1 MRLYLI
7 HVSLYFKN
15 ERFVKKYIL
24 FIFISI
30 SISIQAQYNQHKYQ
44 IPVGSIVNAE
54 AINEDWQPSLQ
65 NLEMP
70 KPGSHSTR
78 AELMRIKEE
87 NEKRFPR
94 KNTASFNRSSINPP
108 GVMKNFIGNPYN
120 NRVPN
125 DNDLAISNAGQLVS
139 VINSTI
145 YVYDVNTDSTL
156 RTFTLDAFAQSLG
169 LPHSKFDPKVVYDPL
184 ANKFVMVFL
193 NGFLD
198 STSRIIVAFS
208 QTNNAAGNWNVY
220 ALPGNPLNNGTWS
233 DYPVIGISTH
243 ELFIGINTFTNG
255 SSNNSGFTES
265 CFWQIKL
272 ADGYNGNTLTTAYYS
287 NLKPAPTQYDALF
300 NICPVMGGSNS
311 YGPDMYLLS
320 NRNLMTESDTFF
332 VIHVSDTL
340 PNAVITMDTVV
351 SSVKYFMPP
360 TARQPNGHTFDT
372 NDSRILAAF
381 IENDTI
387 QFVQSCLDTASGN
400 AAVYHGFISNLS
412 SNKQIDALILADTL
426 DLGFPNISYVGNGPG
441 DNRAIINV
449 NHTSATVSSG
459 WSAYN
464 YDGNGTYSERRMVKA
479 GNTYVNILSG
489 IYERWGDY
497 TGSQRKYNENGIVWA
512 VGSYG
517 NLVGST
523 NRRNATWIAE
533 LTLSGASLSV
543 KNQITSG
550 KMQVFPIP
558 SNDFITTRFTLE
570 KSNYLQFNIYDMQG
584 KLVKQLMREY
594 VKDGEN
600 QFVFSIASLSSGIYL
615 FQIENDKELIY
626 QQKIIK
632 Q

>member
-1 MRLYLI
+1 M
-7 HVSLYFKN
+7 
-15 ERFVKKYIL
+15 VKKLSLSSKIKKNMRNYIL
-24 FIFISI
+24 FLLVSI
-30 SISIQAQYNQHKYQ
+30 SLTIQAQYQQHLFQ
-44 IPVGSIVNAE
+44 FPIESIVNVE
-54 AINEDWQPSLQ
+54 SIQEDWAPSLQ
-65 NLEMP
+65 NMEMP
-70 KPGSHSTR
+70 KPGTNGIR
-78 AELMRIKEE
+78 AELMKMKEE

-94 KNTASFNRSSINPP
+94 KNINSIKRSGINPP
-108 GVMKNFIGNPYN
+108 GVMRNFIGNPYN

-125 DNDLAISNAGQLVS
+125 DNDLAISNAGQLIS

-145 YVYDVNTDSTL
+145 YIYDVNADSIL
-156 RTFTLDAFAQSLG
+156 RTFTLDAFAQPLG
-169 LPHSKFDPKVVYDPL
+169 LPHSKYDPKVVYDPL
-184 ANKFVMVFL
+184 ADKFVMVFL

-208 QTNNAAGNWNVY
+208 QTNDAAGNWNVY
-220 ALPGNPLNNGTWS
+220 ALPGNPLNNSTWS

-272 ADGYNGNTLTTAYYS
+272 ADGYNGNPLTTAYYN
-287 NLKPAPTQYDALF
+287 NLKPAPTQYDAIF
-300 NICPVMGGSNS
+300 NICPVKGGSTS

-320 NRNLMTESDTFF
+320 NRNLMAESDTFY

-340 PNAVITMDTVV
+340 PNALISMDTVIAA
-351 SSVKYFMPP
+351 VKYFMPP
-360 TARQPNGHTFDT
+360 TARQANGHTFDT
-372 NDSRILAAF
+372 NDSRILGAF

-400 AAVYHGFISNLS
+400 AAVYHGFITNL
-412 SNKQIDALILADTL
+412 NGTKQINALILADTL
-426 DLGFPNISYVGNGPG
+426 DLGYPNISYAGNGSG

-449 NHTSATVSSG
+449 NHSSATTFSG

-464 YDGNGTYSERRMVKA
+464 YDGNGNYSLRKQVKA

-497 TGSQRKYNENGIVWA
+497 TGSQRKYNEPGVVWA

-517 NLVGST
+517 NLVGAT

-543 KNQITSG
+543 KNKSFSNKLELYPNPTSD
-550 KMQVFPIP
+550 MIHTQFNI
-558 SNDFITTRFTLE
+558 D
-570 KSNYLQFNIYDMQG
+570 KSNYLQFNIYDMNG
-584 KLVKQLMREY
+584 KIVKQLMREY
-594 VKDGEN
+594 VKEGQN
-600 QFVFSIASLSSGIYL
+600 KFSFSIASLASGVYI
-615 FQIENDKELIY
+615 FKIENENKLIF
-626 QQKIIK
+626 QQKFIK

>member
-1 MRLYLI
+1 MKKFLLHFLVSASLTI
-7 HVSLYFKN
+7 H
-15 ERFVKKYIL
+15 
-24 FIFISI
+24 
-30 SISIQAQYNQHKYQ
+30 AQYKQHNFQ
-44 IPVGSIVNAE
+44 IPLETAVNVE
-54 AINEDWQPSLQ
+54 NIHEDWSPALQ

-70 KPGSHSTR
+70 KPGTHSTR
-78 AELMRIKEE
+78 AELMQIKVQ

-94 KNTASFNRSSINPP
+94 KNISSTNRSGINPP

-120 NRVPN
+120 SRVPN
-125 DNDLAISNAGQLVS
+125 DNDLAISNAGQLIS

-145 YVYDVNTDSTL
+145 YIYDINADSVL
-156 RTFTLDAFAQSLG
+156 RTFTLDAFAQPLG
-169 LPHSKFDPKVVYDPL
+169 LPHSKYDPKVVYDPL
-184 ANKFVMVFL
+184 ADKFVMVFL

-220 ALPGNPLNNGTWS
+220 ALPGNPLNNATWS
-233 DYPVIGISTH
+233 DYPVIGISSH

-265 CFWQIKL
+265 CFWQVKL
-272 ADGYNGNTLTTAYYS
+272 ADGYNGNTLTSAYYN

-300 NICPVMGGSNS
+300 NICPVMGGSTS

-320 NRNLMTESDTFF
+320 NRNLMAESDTFF

-351 SSVKYFMPP
+351 ASVKYFMPP

-381 IENDTI
+381 IQNDTI

-412 SNKQIDALILADTL
+412 SQKQIDALILADTL
-426 DLGFPNISYVGNGPG
+426 DLGFPNISYVGNGAG

-449 NHTSATVSSG
+449 NHSSATVNSG

-464 YDGNGTYSERRMVKA
+464 YDGNGTYSARRQVKA
-479 GNTYVNILSG
+479 GNTFVNILSG

-497 TGSQRKYNENGIVWA
+497 SGSQRKYNENGVVWA

-517 NLVGST
+517 NQVGGS
-523 NRRNATWIAE
+523 RRNATWIAE
-533 LTLSGASLSV
+533 LTLDGSSLSV
-543 KNQITSG
+543 KNEINSG
-550 KMQVFPIP
+550 KMQVFPVPANEIIHTQF
-558 SNDFITTRFTLE
+558 NLE
-570 KSNYLQFNIYDMQG
+570 KSKYLQFNIYDMQG
-584 KLVKQLMREY
+584 KLVKQLLREY
-594 VKDGEN
+594 VKEGDN
-600 QFVFSIASLSSGIYL
+600 QFSFSISSLSIGMYI
-615 FQIENDKELIY
+615 FKIESENEFIF

>member
-1 MRLYLI
+1 MKKFLFLFLFCA
-7 HVSLYFKN
+7 SLTIYG
-15 ERFVKKYIL
+15 
-24 FIFISI
+24 
-30 SISIQAQYNQHKYQ
+30 QYKQHFFQ
-44 IPVGSIVNAE
+44 IPLETSVNVE
-54 AINEDWQPSLQ
+54 NIHEDWAPALQ

-70 KPGSHSTR
+70 KPGTHSTR
-78 AELMRIKEE
+78 AELLQIKEL

-94 KNTASFNRSSINPP
+94 KKYISLNNRSNINPP
-108 GVMKNFIGNPYN
+108 GVMRNFIGNPYN

-125 DNDLAISNAGQLVS
+125 DNDLAISNAGQLIS

-145 YVYDVNTDSTL
+145 YIYDVNTDSVL
-156 RTFTLDAFAQSLG
+156 RTFTLDAFAQPLG
-169 LPHSKFDPKVVYDPL
+169 LAHSKYDPKVVYDPL
-184 ANKFVMVFL
+184 ADKFVMVFL

-208 QTNNAAGNWNVY
+208 QTNNAAGNWNLY
-220 ALPGNPLNNGTWS
+220 SLPGNPLNNATWS

-265 CFWQIKL
+265 CFWQVKL
-272 ADGYNGNTLTTAYYS
+272 SDGYNGNTLTTAYYN

-300 NICPVMGGSNS
+300 NICPVMGGSTS

-320 NRNLMTESDTFF
+320 NRNLMAESDTFY

-340 PNAVITMDTVV
+340 PSAIITMDTVV
-351 SSVKYFMPP
+351 ASVKYFMPP

-400 AAVYHGFISNLS
+400 AAVYHGFISNLTGI
-412 SNKQIDALILADTL
+412 KQIHAHILSDTL
-426 DLGFPNISYVGNGPG
+426 DLGYPNISYTGNGPG

-449 NHTSATVSSG
+449 NHSSATVNSG

-464 YDGNGTYSERRMVKA
+464 YDGNGNYSARKQVKA

-497 TGSQRKYNENGIVWA
+497 TGSQRKYNENGVVWA

-517 NLVGST
+517 NLAGAT

-533 LTLSGASLSV
+533 LTLDGSSLSV
-543 KNQITSG
+543 KNEIKSG
-550 KMQVFPIP
+550 NLHVFPIP
-558 SNDFITTRFTLE
+558 STEIIHTQFTLE
-570 KSNYLQFNIYDMQG
+570 KSKYLQFNIYDLNG
-584 KLVKQLMREY
+584 KMVKQLLREY

-600 QFVFSIASLSSGIYL
+600 QFSFSISSLSTGMYI
-615 FQIENDKELIY
+615 FKIESENELIF

>member
-1 MRLYLI
+1 MR
-7 HVSLYFKN
+7 N
-15 ERFVKKYIL
+15 YIL
-24 FIFISI
+24 FLFVSI
-30 SISIQAQYNQHKYQ
+30 SLKIQAQYKQHLFQ
-44 IPVGSIVNAE
+44 FPIESIVNVE
-54 AINEDWQPSLQ
+54 SIQEDWAPSLQ
-65 NLEMP
+65 NMEMP
-70 KPGSHSTR
+70 KPGTHGIR
-78 AELMRIKEE
+78 AELMKMKEE

-94 KNTASFNRSSINPP
+94 KNINSINRIGINPP
-108 GVMKNFIGNPYN
+108 GVMRNFIGNPYN

-125 DNDLAISNAGQLVS
+125 DNDLAISNAGQLIS

-145 YVYDVNTDSTL
+145 YIYDVNADSIL
-156 RTFTLDAFAQSLG
+156 RTFTLDAFAQPLG
-169 LPHSKFDPKVVYDPL
+169 LPHSKYDPKVVYDPL
-184 ANKFVMVFL
+184 ADKFVMVFL

-208 QTNNAAGNWNVY
+208 QTNDAAGNWNVY
-220 ALPGNPLNNGTWS
+220 ALPGNPLNNSTWS

-272 ADGYNGNTLTTAYYS
+272 ADGYNGNPLTTAYYN
-287 NLKPAPTQYDALF
+287 NLKPAPTQYDAIF
-300 NICPVMGGSNS
+300 NICPVKGGSTS

-320 NRNLMTESDTFF
+320 NRNLMADSDTFY

-340 PNAVITMDTVV
+340 PNALISMDTVIAA
-351 SSVKYFMPP
+351 VKYFMPP
-360 TARQPNGHTFDT
+360 TARQANGHTFDT
-372 NDSRILAAF
+372 NDSRILGAF

-400 AAVYHGFISNLS
+400 AAVYHGFITNLS
-412 SNKQIDALILADTL
+412 GTKQINALILADTL
-426 DLGFPNISYVGNGPG
+426 DLGYPNISYAGNGSG

-449 NHTSATVSSG
+449 NHSSATTFSG

-464 YDGNGTYSERRMVKA
+464 YDGNGNYSLRRQVKA

-497 TGSQRKYNENGIVWA
+497 TGSQRKYNEPGVIWA

-517 NLVGST
+517 NLVGAT

-543 KNQITSG
+543 KNKSFSNKLELYPNPTSD
-550 KMQVFPIP
+550 MIHTQFNI
-558 SNDFITTRFTLE
+558 D
-570 KSNYLQFNIYDMQG
+570 KSNYLQFNIYDMNG
-584 KLVKQLMREY
+584 KIVKQLMREY
-594 VKDGEN
+594 VKEGEN
-600 QFVFSIASLSSGIYL
+600 KFSFSIASLASGVYI
-615 FQIENDKELIY
+615 FKIENENQLIF

>member
-1 MRLYLI
+1 MNKTPLI
-7 HVSLYFKN
+7 ILLLISLLSNAQFKQHHFQVPLAATVN
-15 ERFVKKYIL
+15 IEN
-24 FIFISI
+24 
-30 SISIQAQYNQHKYQ
+30 IQ
-44 IPVGSIVNAE
+44 
-54 AINEDWQPSLQ
+54 EDWAPSLQ

-70 KPGSHSTR
+70 KPGTHNSR

-94 KNTASFNRSSINPP
+94 KNIPSSNRSGINPP
-108 GVMKNFIGNPYN
+108 GIMRNFIGNPYN

-125 DNDLAISNAGQLVS
+125 DNDLAISNDGQLIS

-145 YVYDVNTDSTL
+145 YIFDVNADSVL
-156 RTFTLDAFAQSLG
+156 KTFTLDAFAQPLG
-169 LPHSKFDPKVVYDPL
+169 LPHSKYDPKVVYDPL
-184 ANKFVMVFL
+184 ADKFVIVFL

-208 QTNNAAGNWNVY
+208 QTNNAAGNWNLY
-220 ALPGNPLNNGTWS
+220 ALPGNPLNNATWS

-272 ADGYNGNTLTTAYYS
+272 ADGYNGNTLTTAYYN

-300 NICPVMGGSNS
+300 NICPVMGGSTS

-320 NRNLMTESDTFF
+320 NRNLMAESDTFF

-340 PNAVITMDTVV
+340 PNAVVTMDTVV
-351 SSVKYFMPP
+351 ASVKYFMPP

-381 IENDTI
+381 IQNDTI

-412 SNKQIDALILADTL
+412 GQKQIHAHILADTL
-426 DLGFPNISYVGNGPG
+426 DLGFPNISYAGNGLG

-449 NHTSATVSSG
+449 NHSSATVNSG

-464 YDGNGTYSERRMVKA
+464 YDGNGNYSLRKQVKA
-479 GNTYVNILSG
+479 GNTYVNIIAG

-517 NLVGST
+517 NQVGA

-533 LTLSGASLSV
+533 LTLDGSSLSI
-543 KNQITSG
+543 KNQINSDNL
-550 KMQVFPIP
+550 KIFPIP
-558 SNDFITTRFTLE
+558 AHDIINTQFFLE
-570 KSNYLQFNIYDMQG
+570 KSTYLQFNLYDMKG
-584 KLVKQLMREY
+584 KLVKQLMREF
-594 VKDGEN
+594 VKEGNN
-600 QFVFSIASLSSGIYL
+600 QFSFNISSLSAAMYI
-615 FQIENDKELIY
+615 FKIESENEIIF

>member
-1 MRLYLI
+1 M
-7 HVSLYFKN
+7 
-15 ERFVKKYIL
+15 KKYIVY
-24 FIFISI
+24 IFISI
-30 SISIQAQYNQHKYQ
+30 SISIQAQYKQHKFQ
-44 IPVGSIVNAE
+44 IPLGTVVNVE
-54 AINEDWQPSLQ
+54 AIEEDWQPSLQ

-70 KPGSHSTR
+70 KPGSPSTR

-94 KNTASFNRSSINPP
+94 KNTVTSSRSSINPP

-125 DNDLAISNAGQLVS
+125 DNDLAISNAGQLIS

-145 YVYDVNTDSTL
+145 YIYDVNTDSIL
-156 RTFTLDAFAQSLG
+156 RTFTLDAFAQTLG
-169 LPHSKFDPKVVYDPL
+169 LPHSKYDPKVVYDPL
-184 ANKFVMVFL
+184 ADKFVMVFL

-220 ALPGNPLNNGTWS
+220 ALPGNPLNNATWS
-233 DYPVIGISTH
+233 DYPVIGISSH

-255 SSNNSGFTES
+255 STNNSGFTES
-265 CFWQIKL
+265 CFWQVKL
-272 ADGYNGNTLTTAYYS
+272 ADGYNGNTLTTAYYN

-300 NICPVMGGSNS
+300 NICPVMGGSTS
-311 YGPDMYLLS
+311 YGPDKYLLS
-320 NRNLMTESDTFF
+320 NRNLMTQSDTFY

-340 PNAVITMDTVV
+340 PNSVLTMDTVIA
-351 SSVKYFMPP
+351 SVKYFMPP
-360 TARQPNGHTFDT
+360 TARQSNGHTFDT

-387 QFVQSCLDTASGN
+387 QFVQSCLDTISGN
-400 AAVYHGFISNLS
+400 AAVYHGFITNLNGS
-412 SNKQIDALILADTL
+412 KQIYAYILSDTL
-426 DLGFPNISYVGNGPG
+426 DLGFPNISYAGNGTG

-449 NHTSATVSSG
+449 NHSSATVYSG

-464 YDGNGTYSERRMVKA
+464 SDGNGNYSTRKEVKA

-497 TGSQRKYNENGIVWA
+497 TGSQRKYNENGVVWA

-517 NLVGST
+517 NLVGAT
-523 NRRNATWIAE
+523 GRRNATWIAE

-543 KNQITSG
+543 KNEIKSY
-550 KMQVFPIP
+550 KMQVFPVP
-558 SNDFITTRFTLE
+558 SNDIITCRFTLE
-570 KSNYLQFNIYDMQG
+570 KSNYLQFNIYDLQG

-594 VKDGEN
+594 AKEGEN
-600 QFVFSIASLSSGIYL
+600 QFSFSIASLADGIYFL
-615 FQIENDKELIY
+615 KIENEKELIF

>member
-1 MRLYLI
+1 M
-7 HVSLYFKN
+7 
-15 ERFVKKYIL
+15 KKYIVY
-24 FIFISI
+24 IFISI
-30 SISIQAQYNQHKYQ
+30 SISIQAQYKQHKFQ
-44 IPVGSIVNAE
+44 IPLGTVVNVE
-54 AINEDWQPSLQ
+54 AIEEDWQPSLQ

-70 KPGSHSTR
+70 KPGSPSTR
-78 AELMRIKEE
+78 AELMRIKVE

-94 KNTASFNRSSINPP
+94 KYSHNSSRSSINPP

-125 DNDLAISNAGQLVS
+125 DNDLAISNAGQLIS

-145 YVYDVNTDSTL
+145 YVYDVNTDSIL
-156 RTFTLDAFAQSLG
+156 RTFTLDAFAQTLG
-169 LPHSKFDPKVVYDPL
+169 LPHSKYDPKVVYDPL
-184 ANKFVMVFL
+184 ADKFVMVFL

-220 ALPGNPLNNGTWS
+220 ALPGNPLNNATWS
-233 DYPVIGISTH
+233 DYPVIGISSH

-255 SSNNSGFTES
+255 STNNSGFTES
-265 CFWQIKL
+265 CFWQVKL
-272 ADGYNGNTLTTAYYS
+272 ADGYNGNTLTTAYYN

-300 NICPVMGGSNS
+300 NICPVMGGSTS

-320 NRNLMTESDTFF
+320 NRNLMTQSDTFY

-340 PNAVITMDTVV
+340 PNSVLTMDTVIA
-351 SSVKYFMPP
+351 SVKYFIPP
-360 TARQPNGHTFDT
+360 TARQSNGHTFDT

-387 QFVQSCLDTASGN
+387 QFVQSCLDTISGN
-400 AAVYHGFISNLS
+400 AAVYHGFITNL
-412 SNKQIDALILADTL
+412 NGTKQIHAYILSDTL
-426 DLGFPNISYVGNGPG
+426 DLGFPNISYAGNGTG

-449 NHTSATVSSG
+449 NHSSATVYSG

-464 YDGNGTYSERRMVKA
+464 SDGNGNYSTRKEVKA

-497 TGSQRKYNENGIVWA
+497 TGSQRKYNENGVVWA

-517 NLVGST
+517 NLVGAT
-523 NRRNATWIAE
+523 GRRNATWIAE
-533 LTLSGASLSV
+533 LTLNGASLSV
-543 KNQITSG
+543 KNEIKSD
-550 KMQVFPIP
+550 KMQVFPVP
-558 SNDFITTRFTLE
+558 SNDIITCRFTLE
-570 KSNYLQFNIYDMQG
+570 NSNYLQFNIYDLQG

-594 VKDGEN
+594 AKEGEN
-600 QFVFSIASLSSGIYL
+600 QFSFSIASLADGI
-615 FQIENDKELIY
+615 
-626 QQKIIK
+626 
-632 Q
+632 